1 MMLKCNKESYVQNV
15 CCNVCVCCDIE
26 RVWGWFRRVKKREK
40 RTSGYVE
47 RQSYELRFDSSKRD
61 AIDILV
67 KTSCKRLVQRS
78 EKKGGRKL
86 VHSLQKFL
94 K

>member
-1 MMLKCNKESYVQNV
+1 MYKMYVV
-15 CCNVCVCCDIE
+15 MCACVVILNAYGE
-26 RVWGWFRRVKKREK
+26 WWFRRVKKIEK